1 MKEVLCVLQLLVDE
15 KWRRPSPNELKKDFL
30 KEKSDTSHKE
40 SSYRETNKE
49 KVKNP
54 TIALP

>member
-40 SSYRETNKE
+40 TNKE
-49 KVKNP
+49 KVK
-54 TIALP
+54 TLALSYP